1 MSNDHETWLKEQGVR
16 VVGKQP
22 LRRYVL
28 DRMPVNYTASEM
40 LAVMNTIDDC
50 VYHIEVPTA
59 IVNKWASTE
68 KRWMHLLETAERN
81 NTHPAHLYIKNIER
95 HRELLAE
102 NPMYREAWMEFQSIR
117 ALLGEDT
124 HWP

>member
-1 MSNDHETWLKEQGVR
+1 MSNDHESWLKEQGVR

-28 DRMPVNYTASEM
+28 DRMPVNYTASDM

-50 VYHIEVPTA
+50 VYHLEVPSA
-59 IVNKWASTE
+59 IVNRWASTD
-68 KRWMHLLETAERN
+68 KRWAQVMETAERN
-81 NTHPAHLYIKNIER
+81 NTSPVHLYIKNIER

-102 NPMYREAWMEFQSIR
+102 NPMYREAWLEFQSIR

-124 HWP
+124 YWP

>member
-28 DRMPVNYTASEM
+28 DRMPVNYTASDM

-50 VYHIEVPTA
+50 VYHLEVPSA
-59 IVNKWASTE
+59 IVNRWSSTH
-68 KRWMHLLETAERN
+68 KRWEHLLETAERN
-81 NTHPAHLYIKNIER
+81 NTHPTHMYIKNLER

-124 HWP
+124 YWP